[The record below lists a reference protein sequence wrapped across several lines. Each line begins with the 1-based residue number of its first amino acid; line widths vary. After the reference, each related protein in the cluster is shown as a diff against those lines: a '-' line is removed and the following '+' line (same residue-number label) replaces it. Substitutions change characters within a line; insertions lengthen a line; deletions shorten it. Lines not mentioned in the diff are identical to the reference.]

1 MDPVGPATGA
11 PSGVREVGGAGGE
24 AEEGSG
30 EPAGGETGAAVG
42 VADGVGVG
50 VGVIEGVGAAVLGGW
65 AGDGRGDLVGAGPG
79 AWAMAD
85 EAMRARKSKT
95 TTDFE
100 AIVFVVWEKWRI
112 LFRAERRRRRR
123 GFI

>member
-1 MDPVGPATGA
+1 MDPVGPAAGD
-11 PSGVREVGGAGGE
+11 PSGVRDVGGAGGE

-42 VADGVGVG
+42 VADGVR
-50 VGVIEGVGAAVLGGW
+50 VGVIEGVGAAVLGAW

-79 AWAMAD
+79 AWAMAE

-100 AIVFVVWEKWRI
+100 AIVFVVWEKC
-112 LFRAERRRRRR
+112 
-123 GFI
+123 